1 MSETAPPPAHLLPAP
16 LLIYQL
22 SIGHYRSRALALVAK
37 LGIADAIA
45 AGRRSLKAL
54 ASETKTEPGALRRV
68 LRMLASVG
76 VFTEDDSGGFELTQ
90 AGQLLRSDVPGSM
103 KAIIATFA
111 GPPIQ
116 ESWRDLEYCVRT
128 GEPAFKKD
136 DPNGIWVTRFAA
148 DPETAANFDRAMAT
162 GTALVAPLVASGYD
176 FSSLQIRFQ
185 NASFSAS

>member
-1 MSETAPPPAHLLPAP
+1 
-16 LLIYQL
+16 
-22 SIGHYRSRALALVAK
+22 
-37 LGIADAIA
+37 
-45 AGRRSLKAL
+45 
-54 ASETKTEPGALRRV
+54 
-68 LRMLASVG
+68 
-76 VFTEDDSGGFELTQ
+76 
-90 AGQLLRSDVPGSM
+90 M